1 MINMDFNISATCLDC
16 KTVWFI
22 LGFILPNFKEERERE
37 GLQTLDRCDGGDG
50 GGGTKQTCWNLK
62 KNISIIFIIVT
73 DYKARQTGHN
83 HVTVL
88 GNTDNIYIEINFRHC
103 PAI

>member
-1 MINMDFNISATCLDC
+1 MQLVWTVRRSGLFLDLFYQNL
-16 KTVWFI
+16 KR
-22 LGFILPNFKEERERE
+22 RERE
-37 GLQTLDRCDGGDG
+37 GLQTLDRCDGG
-50 GGGTKQTCWNLK
+50 GGTKQTWWNLK